1 MNHLIKYVLKPV
13 NPVILSKQFAFLLNW
28 YEICHPLRKYMK
40 QPRVIQRFS
49 SLMLATLLLFTAV
62 WGNSNTAQA
71 NALAAKKAVGEQAK
85 SGKSTHSPSDAQLS
99 AAQFEAVVTPAL
111 KVGDSGQS
119 AFLLPTPTLII
130 LLLLSV
136 ALLRH
141 FTLPHFYFSYFRH
154 VFGHHIATNA
164 P

>member
-1 MNHLIKYVLKPV
+1 
-13 NPVILSKQFAFLLNW
+13 
-28 YEICHPLRKYMK
+28 MK
-40 QPRVIQRFS
+40 KTRVIQRFS

-62 WGNSNTAQA
+62 WGYGNVTPVKPLVAQK
-71 NALAAKKAVGEQAK
+71 AAAERAK
-85 SGKSTHSPSDAQLS
+85 SGKADNSTKTQLS
-99 AAQFEAVVTPAL
+99 TAQFEAVVTPA
-111 KVGDSGQS
+111 VQWGDSGQS
-119 AFLLPTPTLII
+119 AFLLPAPTLII

-141 FTLPHFYFSYFRH
+141 FTLPHFYFSYFQH

>member
-1 MNHLIKYVLKPV
+1 
-13 NPVILSKQFAFLLNW
+13 
-28 YEICHPLRKYMK
+28 MK

-62 WGNSNTAQA
+62 WGHSNNVLSETVAAQKIVA
-71 NALAAKKAVGEQAK
+71 EHAK
-85 SGKSTHSPSDAQLS
+85 SDKATNPTKAQLS
-99 AAQFEAVVTPAL
+99 SAQFEAVVTPAIQL
-111 KVGDSGQS
+111 GDSGQS
-119 AFLLPTPTLII
+119 TFLLPAPTLII

>member
-1 MNHLIKYVLKPV
+1 
-13 NPVILSKQFAFLLNW
+13 
-28 YEICHPLRKYMK
+28 MK
-40 QPRVIQRFS
+40 QPRVIQRLS

-62 WGNSNTAQA
+62 WSQHSASEK
-71 NALAAKKAVGEQAK
+71 ALLAKKAVAEQSK
-85 SGKSTHSPSDAQLS
+85 SGKSADHANDAQLS
-99 AAQFEAVVTPAL
+99 TAQFEAVVTPAIQL
-111 KVGDSGQS
+111 GDSGQT
-119 AFLLPTPTLII
+119 AFLLPAPTLVI

-136 ALLRH
+136 PLLRH